1 MRRPLTPRQVQ
12 VLRHKAAG
20 LGYREIAAAL
30 GCSPD
35 TVRSHLQAA
44 YDRLGVG
51 SAEEAYA
58 ALGWLV
64 VPS

>member
-1 MRRPLTPRQVQ
+1 MTRLLTPRQRE
-12 VLRHKAAG
+12 VLRLKAKG
-20 LGYREIAAAL
+20 LGYREIAVAL
-30 GCSPD
+30 RCSPD
-35 TVRSHLQAA
+35 TVRSHLSSS

-64 VPS
+64 VP